1 MIFETWLAG
10 PAAGLGMTVAQ
21 TATFLAFIFIAGFD
35 IVLAIA
41 AGRNS
46 GMAIIAGSVIGVC
59 FFLFMG
65 WVPGWLGVVLAMLG
79 TFYFID
85 KIRERF

>member
-21 TATFLAFIFIAGFD
+21 TATFLAFLFIAGFD

-41 AGRNS
+41 SGENAGI
-46 GMAIIAGSVIGVC
+46 AIIVGSVLGVV

-65 WVPGWLGVVLAMLG
+65 WVPGWLGVILAMLG

-85 KIRERF
+85 KIRARF